1 MVPNYLSAY
10 RVPPLAML
18 VLVLALFQGTSTTL
32 ALVYHFYRP
41 AEPLISAVWL
51 GTYVL
56 ATLGLFAGFGVNWVT
71 WLVRYRLSLIILLAG
86 VAASVS
92 WSLDAV
98 LTIERSI
105 HLIGTTLI
113 AFYIGFTVPLTRIVS
128 VSAYVFTFLMA
139 ASVFMVFVFPQYG
152 IEEYEGLLVWR
163 GVMAAKNT
171 LGFWACISCMSCVAM
186 AYHSRFKTANLVGWV
201 LAFGLSFTC
210 LLKSESATSL
220 LALGVSGTVVA
231 GFAIAHRF
239 RLGLISTLVLAVLAV
254 GVITVL
260 FQQINT
266 AELIGRSGDLTGRGE
281 VWSQTWQL
289 ILERPFTGYGYGTLW
304 YPTAESEHIQKNLLD
319 FTWVVFHAHNGFLQV
334 ASEVGLPLAF
344 VAVILVVLQMIEVIY
359 CQYQRQQSG
368 TFFVLA
374 FCVALLLSNY
384 SEARFLLN
392 RELYWIFF
400 IAMPISM
407 LHQVSVVLRDG
418 QFNPLPVPL
427 NQKQR
432 VKAQERVAERRT
444 NRKLKSRLKDARK
457 INPEV
462 PEPTRDG
469 QVIDGQATRRRNK
482 S

>member
-1 MVPNYLSAY
+1 MVSGYLSAY

-32 ALVYHFYRP
+32 ALVYHFYLP
-41 AEPLISAVWL
+41 AEGLVSATWL
-51 GTYVL
+51 GTYAL
-56 ATLGLFAGFGVNWVT
+56 ATLGLFAGFGVNWLT
-71 WLVRYRLSLIILLAG
+71 WLVRYRLLLVILLAG

-98 LTIERSI
+98 LTVERSI
-105 HLIGTTLI
+105 HLIGSTII

-171 LGFWACISCMSCVAM
+171 LGFWACISCMLCVAM
-186 AYHSRFKTANLVGWV
+186 AYRVMHKTANLFGWT
-201 LAFGLSFTC
+201 LAFGLSFIC
-210 LLKSESATSL
+210 LIKSESATSL

-231 GFAIAHRF
+231 GFAVAHRF
-239 RLGLISTLVLAVLAV
+239 RLGLISTLVLAALAI

-289 ILERPFTGYGYGTLW
+289 ILDRPITGYGYGTLW

-334 ASEVGLPLAF
+334 ASEVGLPMACIALIM
-344 VAVILVVLQMIEVIY
+344 VILQMVEVIY

-392 RELYWIFF
+392 REMYWIFF

-427 NQKQR
+427 NDKQR
-432 VKAQERVAERRT
+432 VKAHERVAERRT
-444 NRKLKSRLKDARK
+444 NRKMKSRLKHARK

-462 PEPTRDG
+462 PESKRDG
-469 QVIDGQATRRRNK
+469 QVIDGQATRKRNK